1 MCSYFVGSRLIFKL
15 VILVAKNKIESEFK
29 ILWTLGSYPESGA
42 RKANLTSSECKNEE
56 YSIN

>member
-1 MCSYFVGSRLIFKL
+1 MCSYFVGSRLTLKQ

-42 RKANLTSSECKNEE
+42 RKATLTS
-56 YSIN
+56 